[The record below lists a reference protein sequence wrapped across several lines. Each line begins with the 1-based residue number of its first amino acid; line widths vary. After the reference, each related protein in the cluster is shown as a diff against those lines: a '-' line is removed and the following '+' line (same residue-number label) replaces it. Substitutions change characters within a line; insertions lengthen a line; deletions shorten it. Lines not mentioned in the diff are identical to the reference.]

1 MSLDIEMMKIVKD
14 LGNLSN
20 YLENF
25 KKTVRDSIPSD
36 QLKEF
41 DKLIEGVDTMN
52 STELQKRMNELK
64 AKNNA

>member
-25 KKTVRDSIPSD
+25 KKTVRDSIPKD
-36 QLKEF
+36 QLKDF
-41 DKLIEGVDTMN
+41 DKLIDGIEDM
-52 STELQKRMNELK
+52 SETELQKRLEEIK
-64 AKNNA
+64 SKSNA

>member
-25 KKTVRDSIPSD
+25 KKVVRDSIPKD
-36 QLKEF
+36 QLAYF
-41 DKLIEGVDTMN
+41 DKLIEGVDKM
-52 STELQKRMNELK
+52 SESELK
-64 AKNNA
+64 KRLDQLKEKSNA